1 MRVLEKGIQMIARF
15 LAFFSIV
22 STAGMMLISVVDVIM
37 RKVFNSPIVGAS
49 ELVTMLN
56 VGTILALGTGCLAGE
71 NISVD
76 FVMNRFSQKVQHI
89 VQILIHLVTV
99 VVLALFIWR
108 GWYYAIDSRAKNY
121 VFSLLKVPQWPFI
134 LVIVLGFAGG
144 LLATVWLELHEI
156 ELLAGKKCPDGQ
168 QKEEKTVE

>member
-1 MRVLEKGIQMIARF
+1 MRALEKGISMIARF
-15 LAFFSIV
+15 LAFFSIA
-22 STAGMMLISVVDVIM
+22 STAGMMLLSVIDVIM

-56 VGTILALGTGCLAGE
+56 VGTILALGMGCLTGE

-76 FVMNRFSQKVQHI
+76 FVMNRFPQRAQHV
-89 VQILIHLVTV
+89 VQILIHLITI

-108 GWYYAIDSRAKNY
+108 GWIYGMDSRAKNY

-144 LLATVWLELHEI
+144 LLATLWLELHEI
-156 ELLAGKKCPDGQ
+156 ALLAGK
-168 QKEEKTVE
+168 QKEGKRCE